1 MANSKAFVMLV
12 LMCGSILALIGS
24 AQAWYWKPDLDR
36 DGEIT
41 ILDVVSVTS
50 YYGYR
55 VGRAT
60 WSQAT
65 FYDVNRDGR
74 IDILDVVRILNEYAT
89 TQVSASVLNS
99 QHRHAPNG
107 PKPT

>member
-1 MANSKAFVMLV
+1 MANSKAFILLA
-12 LMCGSILALIGS
+12 LMCGSILALSGS

-55 VGRAT
+55 VGNAN

-74 IDILDVVRILNEYAT
+74 INILDVVRILNEYAET
-89 TQVSASVLNS
+89 HVSAGVFNS
-99 QHRHAPNG
+99 QHRPAPNG
-107 PKPT
+107 ANPA